1 MIDSSG
7 REIKSVALGYACFT
21 IMWCIYLGFFFYI
34 LGWDGLKRAVEEPE
48 LVSGTL
54 IYIAVTIAIN
64 CLMAIAVWN
73 VLRMSARKK
82 RLVIFFS
89 IGLAAFY
96 LIGLLYSLWQWSTM
110 QISYWFNPKYNI
122 FPLIVIEIGYGYLA
136 LTLIKTI
143 KISNNKT

>member
-1 MIDSSG
+1 MTDSTSKKV
-7 REIKSVALGYACFT
+7 KSVAFGYACFT
-21 IMWCIYLGFFFYI
+21 LMWCIYLGFFLYI
-34 LGWDGLKRAVEEPE
+34 LGWNGLKMVIEEPE

-64 CLMAIAVWN
+64 CLMVITVWN
-73 VLRMSARKK
+73 VLRMSDKKK

-89 IGLAAFY
+89 IGLVSFY

-122 FPLIVIEIGYGYLA
+122 FPLTVITIGYGYLA

-143 KISNNKT
+143 KNSNNKI